1 MVGAFDGVQFV
12 GAPTGTPMEE
22 HADDF
27 AKAFSSSAYALGD
40 IFYCRESVLLSKYR
54 GRGQGAGG
62 RGPGIAFS
70 MRTRP
75 MRDRLVAVTQRSV
88 Q

>member
-27 AKAFSSSAYALGD
+27 AKAFSSTAYALWD

-54 GRGQGAGG
+54 G